1 MWSGFEYW
9 PSDKYYFEDYIDFYI
24 DVYVRVPVVMEKV
37 EMSRKFKVVL
47 KSVFV
52 VNIKFIGML

>member
-9 PSDKYYFEDYIDFYI
+9 PSDKYYFEDYI